1 MKKEHPSTAE
11 EAFEAI
17 IEGSIYG
24 QEMERVYEEERW
36 TDIPYD
42 PRYPVYTIWDIGRSK
57 GNAMVILFV
66 QFDGFYYRHIDYFYL
81 EMSDIPEACRYV
93 TRKEYHYGGHYGP
106 WDLGVT
112 EIGSGKTRAEQA
124 AEYGVEFE
132 MERHGDAF
140 RSVVAR
146 SNPVDRYEQGRTHMK
161 LCQFDVDA
169 LADRK
174 ALRNGNE
181 IDIPGVMKCLKHYRH
196 EWDDVNK
203 LWSKDPVHD
212 WSSNTADAFGIEA
225 QVAHLFKSSLARG
238 KGRRGG
244 GRIKKRNRP
253 RAAA

>member
-1 MKKEHPSTAE
+1 
-11 EAFEAI
+11 
-17 IEGSIYG
+17 
-24 QEMERVYEEERW
+24 
-36 TDIPYD
+36 
-42 PRYPVYTIWDIGRSK
+42 
-57 GNAMVILFV
+57 
-66 QFDGFYYRHIDYFYL
+66 
-81 EMSDIPEACRYV
+81 
-93 TRKEYHYGGHYGP
+93 
-106 WDLGVT
+106 
-112 EIGSGKTRAEQA
+112 
-124 AEYGVEFE
+124 
-132 MERHGDAF
+132 
-140 RSVVAR
+140 
-146 SNPVDRYEQGRTHMK
+146 MK